1 MKFLTL
7 GLLWFAVVFCH
18 PAQAQNYVGVVGGV
32 NLSNLDIDPNPGID
46 FDRLNRM
53 AIGGVIGLQLVNH
66 LKLHIEPMYL
76 QKGAVLRNFDLSLG
90 NSEFKYKVE
99 AFELPVFLRVDLTSS
114 RIQPY
119 LLAGPT
125 AGVIT
130 NTTVEVAAS
139 GIEFEG
145 DADNIAKTIDFGVG
159 FGGGLSL
166 QVGGQAL
173 FLEDPNIA
181 LIGYQAHFE
190 ELKEGL
196 FYFNHHCHATLA
208 LPVKAFENLSPG
220 TKFTGNQRGGAECPR

>member
-18 PAQAQNYVGVVGGV
+18 PARAQNYVGVVGGV

-66 LKLHIEPMYL
+66 LKLHIEPMYMK
-76 QKGAVLRNFDLSLG
+76 KGAVLRNFDLSLG

-173 FLEDPNIA
+173 FLEGRYSLGLVNIN
-181 LIGYQAHFE
+181 
-190 ELKEGL
+190 EGGDVSL
-196 FYFNHHCHATLA
+196 ES
-208 LPVKAFENLSPG
+208 ENLPQVITIDPDDVS
-220 TKFTGNQRGGAECPR
+220 TRGFQVMAGIVFSL